1 MKPFSE
7 ACERNRGAI
16 LEVLR
21 TAFAGATRVL
31 EVGSGTGQHAAH
43 FAAALPYLTWQSA
56 DLPEHHAGIRAWLDE
71 AGLSNT
77 PPPLALDVHTFAWPE
92 AAFDAAF
99 SANTAHILSWPGV
112 EKMLAGV
119 ARALRP
125 SGCFALYGPFNAGGT
140 YTAESNRAFDAWL
153 RGRDPESGLR
163 DLEAVEAAAR
173 GFGLEPCGNHPMPAN
188 NRLLLWRKAADAG

>member
-7 ACERNRGAI
+7 ACERNRGPI

-43 FAAALPYLTWQSA
+43 FAAALPHLTWQSA

-119 ARALRP
+119 ARALRLG
-125 SGCFALYGPFNAGGT
+125 GCFALYGPFNVGGT

-173 GFGLEPCGNHPMPAN
+173 SFGLEPCGDHPMPAN
-188 NRLLLWRKAADAG
+188 NRLLLWRKTADAG